1 MRLLDGLRNFE
12 ISTVKGETSRKAK
25 QGIAQLTKAMGGATG
40 PELVQAL
47 KKSSQSAAGLYKW
60 ASATDKYYDIFRTV
74 EPKKKLAED
83 MQRKSN
89 RATEELNATL
99 AALAQ
104 VTEQLKELNKAQ
116 KVKQDELD
124 ILLRRQ
130 AEMARKLNAAS
141 KLITGLESEK
151 TRWTQQN

>member
-1 MRLLDGLRNFE
+1 
-12 ISTVKGETSRKAK
+12 
-25 QGIAQLTKAMGGATG
+25 
-40 PELVQAL
+40 
-47 KKSSQSAAGLYKW
+47 
-60 ASATDKYYDIFRTV
+60 
-74 EPKKKLAED
+74 